1 MPDIEENK
9 TVDID
14 TSGPGAEINV
24 TEEKDE
30 AVVETGSKEQE
41 TVTKENNEETNED
54 NNQSDDSS
62 EKSTEQPDVQ
72 ASETKKEDE
81 KLEEYSKGV
90 QGRIAKLTRKMREAE
105 RREKA
110 ALEYAKAVEEKRVQL
125 ESRFKKS
132 DSEYLKKLESNV
144 NLGLD
149 SAKRELATAIETGD
163 AKSQV
168 DINKRIAELS
178 FENARLQER
187 KQNAESMAKE
197 TPVKLSDGGKL
208 PEQTPS
214 ELPEPDPRA
223 EDWASN
229 NTWFGQ
235 DRAMTFTAFEIHK
248 DLVEKEGFDPKSDE
262 YYQEID
268 KRIRVDFPNKFGNN
282 EKQTTSK
289 PVQSVAS
296 ANRSV
301 KPGRKTVRLTSS
313 QVAIAK
319 KLGVPLE
326 EYAKQ
331 LKNTKEGA

>member
-14 TSGPGAEINV
+14 TSGPGAEINI

-41 TVTKENNEETNED
+41 TVTKENNEETNQD

-144 NLGLD
+144 NSGLD
-149 SAKRELATAIETGD
+149 SAKRELAIAIETGD

-223 EDWASN
+223 EDWASK

-331 LKNTKEGA
+331 LKITKEV